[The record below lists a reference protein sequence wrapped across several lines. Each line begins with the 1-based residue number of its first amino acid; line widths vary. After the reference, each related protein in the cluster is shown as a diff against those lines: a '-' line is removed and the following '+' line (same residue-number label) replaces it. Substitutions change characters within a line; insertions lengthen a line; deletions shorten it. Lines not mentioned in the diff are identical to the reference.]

1 MNRFYGKIT
10 DFSYQERGKLLDF
23 SENYFIINVII
34 NEKRRKFSSNKQMK
48 VKSFRTG
55 LNADLNFRK
64 TSVDLLSTPYM
75 QKCLKYGMS

>member
-1 MNRFYGKIT
+1 MF
-10 DFSYQERGKLLDF
+10 
-23 SENYFIINVII
+23 I
-34 NEKRRKFSSNKQMK
+34 NERRRKFEANGQSKLNYK
-48 VKSFRTG
+48 RTG